1 MSEGKPT
8 VSRRFV
14 PFVVVF
20 VIYVVLGVTGRTYV
34 LNWIIGPLFLL
45 ITLELIPRA
54 LGRKPFFTLP
64 APSPTEESATP

>member
-1 MSEGKPT
+1 

-20 VIYVVLGVTGRTYV
+20 VIYVTLGVMGRTFL

-45 ITLELIPRA
+45 ITLELIPRV
-54 LGRKPFFTLP
+54 LGRKPIFTLP
-64 APSPTEESATP
+64 PSPTEERATP